1 MPRHALLLAAALGLL
16 ACTPAAVIPDG
27 ERDRVAKV
35 LDGATR
41 HLRVAAYVSPFY
53 GDAARALLSD
63 QPPAELDLVRTP
75 GGDAVKAPSPERVLA
90 PGTAVRV
97 REVQFPTGWTI
108 AKRVVMSPRYHPWAI
123 LDLAGEPRPLVLVL
137 SQTAVTY
144 DDVRGELERVLAV
157 DDPGV
162 FYRQLPEEQRNA
174 VFRKEL
180 LEGMSTRAV
189 EMAWG
194 LPERKKIDRPA
205 NTEEWTW
212 PGGRRTAFFEED
224 RLVRWEKKRP

>member
-1 MPRHALLLAAALGLL
+1 MAHGEGASTTLITHYRSGPEAPWKEINRFDSTSSPAFVPLIFQVLVAL
-16 ACTPAAVIPDG
+16 IP
-27 ERDRVAKV
+27 
-35 LDGATR
+35 
-41 HLRVAAYVSPFY
+41 VSMSLIFT
-53 GDAARALLSD
+53 
-63 QPPAELDLVRTP
+63 PPAIPTITVPVTP
-75 GGDAVKAPSPERVLA
+75 STGSP
-90 PGTAVRV
+90 
-97 REVQFPTGWTI
+97 
-108 AKRVVMSPRYHPWAI
+108 
-123 LDLAGEPRPLVLVL
+123 
-137 SQTAVTY
+137 AVTY

-224 RLVRWEKKRP
+224 RLVRFEKKRP